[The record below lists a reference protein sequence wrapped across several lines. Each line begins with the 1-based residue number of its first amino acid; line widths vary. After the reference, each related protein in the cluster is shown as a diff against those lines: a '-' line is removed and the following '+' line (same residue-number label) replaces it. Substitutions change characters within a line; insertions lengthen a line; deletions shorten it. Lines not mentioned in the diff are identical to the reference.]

1 MIIQQSILLVK
12 TSGGNFRR
20 SLLFGIL
27 RYENFYDFFCFSYKR
42 KIYFSFK
49 TTKIISM
56 YCQKRKSVIEY
67 EITVYERVGVT
78 MNKSE
83 LVAIMAEK
91 ASLSKKDA
99 EGALNAFVDAVKDSV
114 KKNDKVQLVG
124 FGIFESRKR
133 EAREGKNP
141 QTGEK
146 IKIAACNSPAF
157 KPGKGFKD
165 YIN

>member
-1 MIIQQSILLVK
+1 
-12 TSGGNFRR
+12 
-20 SLLFGIL
+20 
-27 RYENFYDFFCFSYKR
+27 
-42 KIYFSFK
+42 
-49 TTKIISM
+49 M

-67 EITVYERVGVT
+67 EITVYERVG
-78 MNKSE
+78 
-83 LVAIMAEK
+83 
-91 ASLSKKDA
+91 A
-99 EGALNAFVDAVKDSV
+99 EGALNAFVDAVKDAV

>member
-1 MIIQQSILLVK
+1 
-12 TSGGNFRR
+12 
-20 SLLFGIL
+20 
-27 RYENFYDFFCFSYKR
+27 
-42 KIYFSFK
+42 
-49 TTKIISM
+49 
-56 YCQKRKSVIEY
+56 
-67 EITVYERVGVT
+67 

-99 EGALNAFVDAVKDSV
+99 EGALNAFVDAVKDAV
-114 KKNDKVQLVG
+114 KKNDKVQLAG

-133 EAREGKNP
+133 EAREGKKT

-146 IKIAACNSPAF
+146 IKIAPCNSPAF

>member
-1 MIIQQSILLVK
+1 
-12 TSGGNFRR
+12 
-20 SLLFGIL
+20 
-27 RYENFYDFFCFSYKR
+27 
-42 KIYFSFK
+42 
-49 TTKIISM
+49 
-56 YCQKRKSVIEY
+56 
-67 EITVYERVGVT
+67 

-99 EGALNAFVDAVKDSV
+99 EGALNAFVDAVKDAV

-124 FGIFESRKR
+124 FGTFESRKR

-146 IKIAACNSPAF
+146 IKNIVPSSSIQPFVLDSSIRSRSRA
-157 KPGKGFKD
+157 
-165 YIN
+165 

>member
-1 MIIQQSILLVK
+1 MLKHRETKQ
-12 TSGGNFRR
+12 RR
-20 SLLFGIL
+20 IVLETVRCHTDHPTANTI
-27 RYENFYDFFCFSYKR
+27 YEEVHAIDG
-42 KIYFSFK
+42 KIS
-49 TTKIISM
+49 
-56 YCQKRKSVIEY
+56 Q
-67 EITVYERVGVT
+67 GVT

-99 EGALNAFVDAVKDSV
+99 EGALNAFVDAVKDAV

-124 FGIFESRKR
+124 FGTFESRKR

>member
-1 MIIQQSILLVK
+1 
-12 TSGGNFRR
+12 
-20 SLLFGIL
+20 
-27 RYENFYDFFCFSYKR
+27 
-42 KIYFSFK
+42 
-49 TTKIISM
+49 M

-99 EGALNAFVDAVKDSV
+99 EGALNAFVDAVKDAV

-157 KPGKGFKD
+157 KPGKGF
-165 YIN
+165 

>member
-1 MIIQQSILLVK
+1 
-12 TSGGNFRR
+12 
-20 SLLFGIL
+20 
-27 RYENFYDFFCFSYKR
+27 
-42 KIYFSFK
+42 
-49 TTKIISM
+49 M
-56 YCQKRKSVIEY
+56 YCQKIKSVIVY
-67 EITVYERVGVT
+67 EITVYERGGVT

-99 EGALNAFVDAVKDSV
+99 EGALNTFVDAVKDAV

-124 FGIFESRKR
+124 FETFESRKR

>member
-1 MIIQQSILLVK
+1 
-12 TSGGNFRR
+12 
-20 SLLFGIL
+20 
-27 RYENFYDFFCFSYKR
+27 
-42 KIYFSFK
+42 
-49 TTKIISM
+49 
-56 YCQKRKSVIEY
+56 
-67 EITVYERVGVT
+67 

-99 EGALNAFVDAVKDSV
+99 EGALNAFVDAVKDAV

-157 KPGKGFKD
+157 KPGKGFKY

>member
-1 MIIQQSILLVK
+1 
-12 TSGGNFRR
+12 
-20 SLLFGIL
+20 
-27 RYENFYDFFCFSYKR
+27 
-42 KIYFSFK
+42 
-49 TTKIISM
+49 
-56 YCQKRKSVIEY
+56 
-67 EITVYERVGVT
+67 

-99 EGALNAFVDAVKDSV
+99 V

-124 FGIFESRKR
+124 FGTFESRKR

>member
-1 MIIQQSILLVK
+1 MSRQAAEIFTDLC
-12 TSGGNFRR
+12 F
-20 SLLFGIL
+20 FGIL
-27 RYENFYDFFCFSYKR
+27 YYENFYDFFAFLKNAKAIFLSKLQKSSVCIAK
-42 KIYFSFK
+42 
-49 TTKIISM
+49 
-56 YCQKRKSVIEY
+56 KRKSVIEY
-67 EITVYERVGVT
+67 KMTVYERGGVT

-99 EGALNAFVDAVKDSV
+99 EGALNAFVDAVKDAV

>member
-1 MIIQQSILLVK
+1 
-12 TSGGNFRR
+12 
-20 SLLFGIL
+20 
-27 RYENFYDFFCFSYKR
+27 
-42 KIYFSFK
+42 
-49 TTKIISM
+49 
-56 YCQKRKSVIEY
+56 
-67 EITVYERVGVT
+67 

-99 EGALNAFVDAVKDSV
+99 EGALNAFVDAVKDAV
-114 KKNDKVQLVG
+114 KKNDKVQLAG
-124 FGIFESRKR
+124 CGIFESRKR